1 MGKSAFDRFVDDS
14 QDAHETPRTEHSGA
28 RKQITAYLDV
38 EDIKRLKVRAVTEGV
53 RQNAIVERA
62 IKAYL
67 GDRD

>member
-1 MGKSAFDRFVDDS
+1 MAKTAFDRFVDDG
-14 QDAHETPRTEHSGA
+14 QDAHDTPRAEHSTA
-28 RKQITAYLDV
+28 RKQITAYLDL

-53 RQNAIVERA
+53 RQNAIIERA